1 MHPLGTADAPRP
13 ARIVRPEPPAQ
24 ELPAL
29 RAETAVPAR
38 AQTLR
43 AIVWTVVAGTSY
55 VAVAAGDLVSSHRG
69 LLLGAILAVPYVV
82 VQARRRLR
90 RRMPDGRPRPV
101 HIPAGRAGRQRPP
114 GPLARRVPPRLRP
127 LARGVEALGWAAFA
141 GAVGAG
147 IAMLADL
154 IDHPWTGAA
163 VIAAALTSETITLI
177 RLRRLEQ
184 RLGVPIWLV
193 DDSEDQQELCV
204 AEEPAR

>member
-1 MHPLGTADAPRP
+1 MHPLGTADAPSP
-13 ARIVRPEPPAQ
+13 AQIVRPEPPAQ

-38 AQTLR
+38 PETLR
-43 AIVWTVVAGTSY
+43 AIVWTVATGTSY

-90 RRMPDGRPRPV
+90 RRMPEGRPREV
-101 HIPAGRAGRQRPP
+101 HIPAGRARRPP

-127 LARGVEALGWAAFA
+127 LARGIEALGWVTFA

-184 RLGVPIWLV
+184 RLGVPAWLV